1 MHLVNPENPEILS
14 KLDSFARLL
23 VGFGA
28 SRHPG
33 GESVLVNG
41 AVFKTVS
48 EPVRAGLGRFDS
60 YTPPPVTE
68 AGKLFF
74 YKEIPHMIRD
84 WVELNMTPGIGPRAA
99 AKLLERFGSAEAV
112 YKATRAELEQ
122 LRLPPEAV
130 DTIIARDLLPRAEA
144 EITAVKQLGGD
155 ILLLDDGVYPSS
167 LREIYDPPI
176 VLYVK
181 GAWSD
186 CLDRPCIG
194 VVGSRRCS
202 TYGQNAANM
211 LARDLAERGV
221 TVVSGFARGIDAAAH
236 RGALEANGRTV
247 AVLGTGID
255 EVYPREHKK
264 LAAEILDR
272 GGALVSQFPLG
283 TPPVSENFP
292 YRNRIISGLSLG
304 VVVVEAS
311 EHSGSLITARLA
323 MEQNREV
330 FAVPGNITSRNSFG
344 TNYLIKGAGA
354 KLVQQW
360 QDIASELPQPV
371 AASLLPPPFS
381 ERKIA
386 DRLAFVPEGL
396 SPAET
401 CVFKLL
407 TPDSPAHV
415 DWLFDK
421 SKLPISELTA
431 ALLSLEIRELVRA
444 LPGRCFVRRL

>member
-1 MHLVNPENPEILS
+1 
-14 KLDSFARLL
+14 
-23 VGFGA
+23 
-28 SRHPG
+28 
-33 GESVLVNG
+33 
-41 AVFKTVS
+41 
-48 EPVRAGLGRFDS
+48 
-60 YTPPPVTE
+60 
-68 AGKLFF
+68 
-74 YKEIPHMIRD
+74 MIRD

-99 AKLLERFGSAEAV
+99 ARLLERFGSATAV
-112 YKATRAELEQ
+112 YKATRAELEH

-130 DTIIARDLLPRAEA
+130 DTIIARELRSRADA
-144 EITAVKQLGGD
+144 EIEAVRNLGGD

-181 GAWSD
+181 GGWSE
-186 CLDRPCIG
+186 CLEQPCIG

-202 TYGQNAANM
+202 TYGQNSAIM
-211 LARDLAERGV
+211 LARDLAQRGV

-236 RGALEANGRTV
+236 RGALDAGGRTI

-255 EVYPREHKK
+255 EVYPRDHKK
-264 LAAEILDR
+264 LAAEILEH
-272 GGALVSQFPLG
+272 GGALISQFPLG

-304 VVVVEAS
+304 VVIVEAA
-311 EHSGSLITARLA
+311 ENSGSLITARLA

-360 QDIASELPQPV
+360 QDIATELPPQI
-371 AASLLPPPFS
+371 AATLLPPPFGDKKKEPS
-381 ERKIA
+381 ITK
-386 DRLAFVPEGL
+386 RLALVPEGL
-396 SPAET
+396 SPVET
-401 CVFKLL
+401 SVFKLL
-407 TPDSPAHV
+407 TPDSPAHI
-415 DWLFDK
+415 DSLFDK